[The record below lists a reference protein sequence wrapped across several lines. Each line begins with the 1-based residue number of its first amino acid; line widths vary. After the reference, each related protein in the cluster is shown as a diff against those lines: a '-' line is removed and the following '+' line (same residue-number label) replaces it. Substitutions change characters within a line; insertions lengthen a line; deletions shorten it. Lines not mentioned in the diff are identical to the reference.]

1 MCCHGGP
8 GNILISLNTH
18 ESSSLPLPPAYP
30 GFSNG
35 QRRHFVDSPPDAI
48 VVGTPTIFFVGN
60 FGKCMEAFPHLAAV
74 ITTTP
79 TQWFNRIVDDSTFS
93 YTDILASIA
102 LETFDSSG
110 TASGAFSVC
119 EAGYAM
125 VPLAAEAPFT
135 VTASSRTIF
144 SFP

>member
-18 ESSSLPLPPAYP
+18 ESSSLPSPPAYP

-35 QRRHFVDSPPDAI
+35 QLRCSVYNPPYE
-48 VVGTPTIFFVGN
+48 VFVGTPLVLFFGRYN
-60 FGKCMEAFPHLAAV
+60 YCQAAFPHLAALPRTAPV
-74 ITTTP
+74 VP
-79 TQWFNRIVDDSTFS
+79 LFDCVADSTFS
-93 YTDILASIA
+93 PTDILASIA
-102 LETFDSSG
+102 LESFNSGPSSG
-110 TASGAFSVC
+110 ALSVC

-125 VPLAAEAPFT
+125 VPFDGPFSGT
-135 VTASSRTIF
+135 MTASSRTIF